1 MSSDAERIMLLRC
14 PLDIVDFEEATA
26 WCFSRAA
33 SKERPSQLITVNAQ
47 SLLLM
52 HDDPA
57 MEEAIREAAMVVADG
72 ASMALAARVLNL
84 PWKGRVTGVDLM
96 QRLMSEGGARHL
108 KVYFLGATDLVLE
121 RLLAVV
127 RERYPGLVV
136 AGYRNGYF
144 DRNHDGEVI
153 EQIRASGADILFVG
167 MPTPFKELWLHR
179 NLPRFGV
186 GLAIGVGG
194 TFDVLAG
201 LVPRAPLWM
210 QRAGLEWSWRLMMEP
225 RKLWKRNVVYN
236 SRFVAM
242 LLRESFRRREARS
255 ATNRREREKDPYHR

>member
-1 MSSDAERIMLLRC
+1 MSSDAERITLFRC
-14 PLDIVDFEEATA
+14 PLDVVDFEQAA
-26 WCFSRAA
+26 SWCLSAAA

-47 SLLLM
+47 SLLMM

-57 MEEAIREAAMVVADG
+57 MDEAVRRAAMVVADG
-72 ASMALAARVLNL
+72 ASMALASRILRL

-96 QRLMSEGGARHL
+96 QRLLRDGASRNL
-108 KVYFLGATDLVLE
+108 KVYFLGATDQVLE
-121 RLLAVV
+121 RLLAIT

-136 AGYRNGYF
+136 AGYHNGYF
-144 DRNHDGEVI
+144 NRENDGEVI
-153 EQIRASGADILFVG
+153 GKIRASGADILFVG

-179 NLPRFGV
+179 NLSRFGV

-201 LVPRAPLWM
+201 LVPRAPVWM

-242 LLRESFRRREARS
+242 LLRELVRPGHA
-255 ATNRREREKDPYHR
+255 